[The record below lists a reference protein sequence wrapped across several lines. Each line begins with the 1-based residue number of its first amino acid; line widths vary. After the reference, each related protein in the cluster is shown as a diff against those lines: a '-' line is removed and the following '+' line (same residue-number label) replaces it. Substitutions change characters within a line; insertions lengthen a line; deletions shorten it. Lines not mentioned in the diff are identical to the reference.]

1 MDIEIINQDNELL
14 IDYRIV
20 ADGFGIEHKSLRRTL
35 LKYFGDL
42 KSRKLKDPET
52 GWTKD
57 ILLLNERQIAK
68 LTARTKPTPQTIG
81 FHDVLVDAFYDYQE
95 QHNSS
100 QPQLPKD
107 FREAIHELAKSLDK
121 NAELETYIEENQSKI
136 DYVNNVVA
144 VSDSLTSVG
153 ALAKLLEDKSNN
165 KIGQKTMFEWFRNN
179 GYTFW
184 DKENIPYQEFITRG
198 YFVIKQTHWS
208 NGNKSGDYNRIWITA
223 KGCTYFEKKYFE
235 SIAPFQTELALSKYI

>member
-35 LKYFGDL
+35 LKYFSDL
-42 KSRKLKDPET
+42 KSRKFKDPET

-81 FHDVLVDAFYDYQE
+81 FHDVLVDAFYDYQAKHTKSE
-95 QHNSS
+95 M
-100 QPQLPKD
+100 QLPKD

-121 NAELETYIEENQSKI
+121 NAELESYIEENQPKI
-136 DYVNNVVA
+136 AYVDNIVNV
-144 VSDSLTSVG
+144 DKSLTSVG
-153 ALAKLLEDKSNN
+153 SFAKLLKDKSGEN
-165 KIGQKTMFEWFRNN
+165 IGQKSLFQWFRDND
-179 GYTFW
+179 YIFW
-184 DKENIPYQEFITRG
+184 DGDNVPYQEFINRG
-198 YFVIKQTHWS
+198 YFTIKQVPWN
-208 NGNKSGDYNRIWITA
+208 NGKKSGIYNRIFITV
-223 KGCTYFEKKYFE
+223 KGCSYFTKKYFD
-235 SIAPFQTELALSKYI
+235 SIKPFQTEIQMSKYL